1 LASPSSAAR
10 AYTGLVSAG
19 LRKPDAVLAAGWDE
33 LVWCSMKRWAG
44 LSGNLLTIE
53 VSYTLL
59 ASVVIGAVIG
69 GLTGKLV
76 ETSFE

>member
-1 LASPSSAAR
+1 
-10 AYTGLVSAG
+10 
-19 LRKPDAVLAAGWDE
+19 
-33 LVWCSMKRWAG
+33 MKRWAG

-76 ETSFE
+76 ETSSECVENWWQYWFETPRALKSSPTHKSSPAFPR